1 MDTVKNPSPDV
12 FERWSEAIEP
22 LVGKGNYAMD
32 MTSKIAKAPYA
43 RIFMMGNPGTAW
55 DLEGDE
61 CATSASFQVESF
73 ASGKRPLSSVYKIDD
88 ASHKVMTEMGFRRT
102 YGPELINNDDPL
114 IRRVIS
120 RYQRIFTGFF

>member
-22 LVGKGNYAMD
+22 LVGQGNYAMD